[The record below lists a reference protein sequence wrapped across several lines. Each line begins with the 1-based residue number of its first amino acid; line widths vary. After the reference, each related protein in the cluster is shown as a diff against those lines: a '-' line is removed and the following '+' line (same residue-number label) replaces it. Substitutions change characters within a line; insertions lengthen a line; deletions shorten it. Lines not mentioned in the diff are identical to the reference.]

1 MEDGRRSEQ
10 RPPVEN
16 KTDSC
21 QIKSLDNLKREKEGR
36 VIRREEKV
44 SVLLHSIPE
53 QIADCET
60 ELSALK
66 YGLNELVMF
75 VTSDSQK

>member
-10 RPPVEN
+10 RPHTEN

-21 QIKSLDNLKREKEGR
+21 QIKSLDNLKRLFKKEGR

-44 SVLLHSIPE
+44 LVLLHSIAE

-66 YGLNELVMF
+66 YGLNELLMF
-75 VTSDSQK
+75 VTSD